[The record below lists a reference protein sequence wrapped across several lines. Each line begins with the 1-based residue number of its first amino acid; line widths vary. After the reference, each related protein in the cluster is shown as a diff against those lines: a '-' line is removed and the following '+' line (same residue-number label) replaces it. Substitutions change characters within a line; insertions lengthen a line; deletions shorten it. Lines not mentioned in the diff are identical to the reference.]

1 MALFFH
7 ACTGLSFIFSLLLL
21 VKNMHGLA
29 FAGSIAGIVFSS
41 MLVYSQLQ
49 LKRKGTY
56 ISLVITRKLFDYWP
70 FVMIACFVCSRALVE
85 HSPYALDTTLAL
97 LWFGIVI
104 LKATTVHY
112 MKNKNL
118 QKYFPDIQPIQLK
131 KKMFPL
137 KGKKSGEIL
146 KSIFIEL
153 LEWVDAAF
161 YAIFFVLLINIFV
174 FQVYRIPSESM
185 VPEFMI
191 GDTVIG
197 VKTPSGP
204 FFPLSSFRLP
214 QWKKYQRGDIVIL
227 NNPNYPDTPKARLK
241 TFMSQLVYML
251 TLARVNLN
259 TDDNGKPKAD
269 PLVKRVTGLP
279 GEKLMLV
286 DGVLYVKHRDDT
298 EFLPVEEDGLY
309 ANWDLAS
316 LSASDRRLIKDIYIS
331 SEELRILEAVEAQ
344 RKDLNLNDAVQQ
356 AQLLIRRL
364 SLLKDHKD
372 TAAAADILPEAGYE
386 MSALFRANDTI
397 SREILTTN
405 GGLAWFRNFMTSW
418 NSYWQSGETQQ
429 ASLYEKRF
437 AQLNA
442 LIKLC
447 FGKIV
452 IRNIELFR
460 ANVTAE
466 QFINDEVRNS
476 LLQEAQT
483 YAFYLVWTNQ
493 RNMNVF
499 PAGQDEYIPENA
511 YFMMG
516 DNRFNSTDMRHTTV
530 FKLTSVDKN
539 DARSIRFLS
548 NIEPKYVPAEKILGT
563 TILRVFPFSRFG
575 AL

>member
-1 MALFFH
+1 MAIFFRV
-7 ACTGLSFIFSLLLL
+7 CTGLSFVFSLLL
-21 VKNMHGLA
+21 VVRNMHGLA

-41 MLVYSQLQ
+41 VLVYSQLR
-49 LKRKGTY
+49 LKRKRTY

-70 FVMIACFVCSRALVE
+70 FVMIACFICSRALVE
-85 HSPYALDTTLAL
+85 HSPYTLDAVLAL
-97 LWFGIVI
+97 VWFGIVV
-104 LKATTVHY
+104 LKAVTVRY
-112 MKNKNL
+112 LKDKNL
-118 QKYFPDIQPIQLK
+118 QKYFSGIQPLQLK

-137 KGKKSGEIL
+137 KEKTGTEIIKIIL
-146 KSIFIEL
+146 TEL
-153 LEWVDAAF
+153 LEWIDAAF
-161 YAIFFVLLINIFV
+161 YAIFFVLLINIFI

-214 QWKKYQRGDIVIL
+214 QWKNYKRGDIVIL

-286 DGVLYVKHRDDT
+286 DGVLYVKHRGDT
-298 EFLPVEEDGLY
+298 EFLPVQEDSLY

-316 LSASDRRLIKDIYIS
+316 LSASDRRLIKDIYIG
-331 SEELRILEAVEAQ
+331 SEELRILEAVESQ
-344 RKDLNLNDAVQQ
+344 RKDLNLNDAVKQTE
-356 AQLLIRRL
+356 LLVNRL
-364 SLLKDHKD
+364 SLLKGNND
-372 TAAAADILPEAGYE
+372 TASAADFLQEAEYE

-418 NSYWQSGETQQ
+418 VPYWQSGETQQ

-460 ANVTAE
+460 ANATAE
-466 QFINDEVRNS
+466 QFINDEVRS
-476 LLQEAQT
+476 SILQEAQT
-483 YAFYLVWTNQ
+483 YAFYLAWTNQ

-499 PAGQDEYIPENA
+499 PAGADEYIPENA

-539 DARSIRFLS
+539 DAQSVRFLS

>member
-1 MALFFH
+1 MVLFFRV
-7 ACTGLSFIFSLLLL
+7 CSGLSFVFSLLLI
-21 VKNMHGLA
+21 VNNMHSLA
-29 FAGSIAGIVFSS
+29 FIGSVAGIIFSS
-41 MLVYSQLQ
+41 ALVYAQLR
-49 LKRKGTY
+49 LRRTKTY

-70 FVMIACFVCSRALVE
+70 FVMIACFICSRALVE
-85 HSPYALDTTLAL
+85 HSPYMLDATLAL

-104 LKATTVHY
+104 LKVVTVHY
-112 MKNKNL
+112 MKNKHL
-118 QKYFPDIQPIQLK
+118 QKYFPDITPVQLK
-131 KKMFPL
+131 KKMLPL
-137 KGKKSGEIL
+137 KGKKDGAIL
-146 KSIFIEL
+146 KSILIEL

-161 YAIFFVLLINIFV
+161 YAIFFVLLVNIFV

-259 TDDNGKPKAD
+259 TDDYGKQKAD

-286 DGVLYVKHRDDT
+286 DGVLYVKHRGDT
-298 EFLPVEEDGLY
+298 EFLPVQEDSLY

-316 LSASDRRLIKDIYIS
+316 LPISERRLIKDIYIG
-331 SEELRILEAVEAQ
+331 SEELRILEAVESQ
-344 RKDLNLNDAVQQ
+344 RKALNLNDAVKQTES
-356 AQLLIRRL
+356 LVNRL
-364 SLLKDHKD
+364 SLLKGNND
-372 TAAAADILPEAGYE
+372 TAAAADFLQEAEYE

-405 GGLAWFRNFMTSW
+405 GGLAWFRSFMTGW
-418 NSYWQSGETQQ
+418 IPYWQSGDAQD

-447 FGKIV
+447 FGKII

-460 ANVTAE
+460 ANATAE

-483 YAFYLVWTNQ
+483 YAFYLAWTNQ

-539 DARSIRFLS
+539 DAQSIRFLS